1 MDLFCSGS
9 RINNPMKYITNYSI
23 FQISGKVLT
32 ESLDRSEIDDMIKL
46 NKLGIINGSEFIKIT
61 QGTHH
66 H

>member
-1 MDLFCSGS
+1 
-9 RINNPMKYITNYSI
+9 MKYITNYSI

-32 ESLDRSEIDDMIKL
+32 NSLDRSEIDDMIKL